1 MILLDFK
8 KNYILISILLLACKG
23 FSQNTNASNVIAVGC
38 QDSDTKECTKK
49 KVHEALLKVLN
60 TTDTEMLLS
69 KSKKELIFA
78 RISLIY
84 HQTGKPKFLASSI
97 RFYEDENT
105 PLRLNSYGKIPQ
117 LDFTIEKPTRK
128 NTSPALKEIVY
139 FKINRSK
146 KTLEP
151 LYNHVPSVL
160 PFSKPDSYVI
170 FPGCEEMTTRQD
182 QMRCFE
188 KKMILHLSKY
198 FNRDRL
204 TDLGLKGKFNIK
216 INFSVAKNGSIKN
229 LRITTPNPQLVKSIE
244 HALKLVPDLKPSI
257 VDGMPKNTPVR
268 IPFNFIVE

>member
-1 MILLDFK
+1 M
-8 KNYILISILLLACKG
+8 
-23 FSQNTNASNVIAVGC
+23 SNVVAVGC
-38 QDSDTKECTKK
+38 QDTSDKECTKK
-49 KVHEALLKVLN
+49 KIHEALLTILDK
-60 TTDTEMLLS
+60 TDIE
-69 KSKKELIFA
+69 KFVNDAKNDLIFA

-105 PLRLNSYGKIPQ
+105 PLRLNLYGKIPQ

-204 TDLGLKGKFNIK
+204 IDLGLKEKFNIK

-244 HALKLVPDLKPSI
+244 HALKLVPNLKPSI